1 MAFVRLTVDN
11 LRGKIGDTRLV
22 GLGGLVAAAGFV
34 VAILASSP
42 YAVLFGFALVG
53 AGVAPVIPV
62 VMSRAGSCPGVDP
75 GAACSAVST
84 VGYGTLLVIPPVIG
98 TMADA
103 VGFSAA
109 FLVPLAAGILIVI
122 GSLGLRTRKI

>member
-1 MAFVRLTVDN
+1 MSEHQFQSIYRLGYGDAMAESGRRKSWPKTAL
-11 LRGKIGDTRLV
+11 LL
-22 GLGGLVAAAGFV
+22 LV

-109 FLVPLAAGILIVI
+109 FLMWPEVKDIMGQ
-122 GSLGLRTRKI
+122 LGRH